1 MASAGS
7 SGGAGRV
14 SREAQALRV
23 VGSYRLERRLGSGAM
38 GEVWLGRH
46 VLTGGAGAVKLLR
59 EGGRNPERLRQFFLR
74 EGRAVARLRHPH
86 IVGVFE
92 IGSEHLVI
100 QFIDGS
106 DLARRLHTPVDPALA
121 LRLTRQIAS
130 ALAHAHASGVVH
142 RDVKPSNILVDKQH
156 NAYLADFGLALLAD
170 EDAVDTARAGTPGFM
185 PPEQQKVGAARVGPA
200 ADQFALGRTL
210 LEMLV
215 GGRLPQD
222 GAEAL
227 ALYPAHLPE
236 PLRAA
241 IERATAATPEER
253 FPSMEAFDAALARL
267 DLSAY
272 AAPVRLAPEVRTR
285 TPFAWAGGAHQVA
298 MLAPDLMRADFRLGD
313 LRKAGVL
320 PAAAIDA
327 LLAKTG
333 LTDVGWSMYGC
344 STRLGPLD
352 EAGALAR
359 ATEVVVLLHGWAATR
374 KVWANVAV
382 AICRDNAQAVVITPD
397 SYGFGETRFVA
408 RPTQT
413 QLGARGVLDMVAGW
427 LELLHLNEFPTVLV
441 GHSMTA
447 VSVLMGDDESIGP
460 RISRIAV
467 NPVFPQYFPEYRTGV
482 RRTDVLV
489 NTLGRITPLRRWF
502 AYRQAHHSA
511 ASVELAPSVR
521 NDFAEN
527 FLTIAPNVAAGMFR
541 ALYEAPPLEPGAG
554 QQRLLV
560 VLGANDA
567 LITEASIAAAV
578 AALGLHETQLV
589 HLATGGHY
597 PHLEAEA
604 HPEWTARN
612 AAELV
617 GLVATMMHSSR
628 EGTVLSTQLQSTIAG
643 DTGEASTGQAISAP
657 GAATPL
663 PGSTGVTGSGSSA
676 AATDEGLPPHSG
688 VRYS

>member
-1 MASAGS
+1 MSSAGS
-7 SGGAGRV
+7 TGGAGRA
-14 SREAQALRV
+14 SREGQSLRV

-46 VLTGGAGAVKLLR
+46 VLTGGSGAVKLLR

-92 IGSEHLVI
+92 IGEEHLVI

-106 DLARRLHTPVDPALA
+106 DLARRLHTPIDPALA

-170 EDAVDTARAGTPGFM
+170 DDSVETVRAGTPGFM
-185 PPEQQKVGAARVGPA
+185 PPEQQKSGAARVGPA

-215 GGRLPQD
+215 GGRLPHD
-222 GAEAL
+222 TAEAL
-227 ALYPAHLPE
+227 ALLPTHLPA
-236 PLRAA
+236 PLRAV
-241 IERATAATPEER
+241 IERATAATPEQR
-253 FPSMEAFDAALARL
+253 FPSMGAFEAALAGL

-272 AAPVRLAPEVRTR
+272 GAPVRLAPEVRTH
-285 TPFAWAGGAHQVA
+285 TPFAWCAGAHHVA

-313 LRKAGVL
+313 LRRAGL
-320 PAAAIDA
+320 LPPAAVEA
-327 LLAKTG
+327 LVARTG

-344 STRLGPLD
+344 STRLGPLN

-374 KVWANVAV
+374 KVWANVAA
-382 AICRDNAQAVVITPD
+382 AICRDNAQAIVLTPD
-397 SYGFGETRFVA
+397 TYGFGETPFVA
-408 RPTQT
+408 QPTPA
-413 QLGARGVLDMVAGW
+413 QLSARGVLDMVGGW
-427 LELLHLNEFPTVLV
+427 LELLHLDEFPTVLV

-447 VSVLMGDDESIGP
+447 VSVLLGDDESIGP
-460 RISRIAV
+460 RISRIAI
-467 NPVFPQYFPEYRTGV
+467 NPVLPQYDPAYRAQV
-482 RRTDVLV
+482 RLTSGLLATIGR
-489 NTLGRITPLRRWF
+489 LGPLRRWF
-502 AYRQAHHSA
+502 AHHHAQTSPA
-511 ASVELAPSVR
+511 AVQLAPAVR
-521 NDFAEN
+521 AEFAEL
-527 FLTIAPNVAAGMFR
+527 FLSLSAPVAAGMFR
-541 ALYEAPPLEPGAG
+541 ALFMTPPLSPGAG
-554 QQRLLV
+554 QERLLL
-560 VLGANDA
+560 VLGANDV
-567 LITEASIAAAV
+567 LITDKSIAGAV
-578 AALGLHETQLV
+578 AELGLHQTQLV

-617 GLVATMMHSSR
+617 GLVGTMMHSSR
-628 EGTVLSTQLQSTIAG
+628 EGTVMSTQLQSTLGA
-643 DTGEASTGQAISAP
+643 DETAEATTGQASSVRPAR
-657 GAATPL
+657 GAATV
-663 PGSTGVTGSGSSA
+663 TATGSDAGDA
-676 AATDEGLPPHSG
+676 GDEGLPPRPG